1 LGKSKAQPP
10 VMKPCPW
17 RAYPSKKWPLSV
29 DGGKGPKDM
38 YGVMRV
44 LGEYIEQYCPL
55 TRQQR
60 GRNKAFSWQGVT
72 AVTNPAFWLGW
83 LLAAGR
89 IRA

>member
-1 LGKSKAQPP
+1 
-10 VMKPCPW
+10 
-17 RAYPSKKWPLSV
+17 
-29 DGGKGPKDM
+29 M